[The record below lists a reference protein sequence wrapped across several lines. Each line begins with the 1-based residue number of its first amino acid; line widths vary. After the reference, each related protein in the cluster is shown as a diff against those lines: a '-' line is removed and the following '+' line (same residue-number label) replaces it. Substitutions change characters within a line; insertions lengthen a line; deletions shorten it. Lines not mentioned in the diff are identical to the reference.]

1 MGTYAVW
8 EKDTGGEFIRPL
20 FVGSESE
27 CELVA
32 ENLYGIVCSQADP
45 SWWKSVAT
53 EIVKNEGALYR
64 SGREFSIGDL
74 AWFPVYSDGSY
85 IWGEVMEIEN
95 DIVTMGECFHIGAGV
110 SNPEEFGEGLWGMDI
125 PKVSGVS

>member
-1 MGTYAVW
+1 MSTYSVW

-32 ENLYGIVCSQADP
+32 EDLYGILCSQADP

-53 EIVKNEGALYR
+53 EIVKNEGDLYR

-74 AWFPVYSDGSY
+74 AWFANGSSY

-95 DIVTMGECFHIGAGV
+95 EIAVLDECYRIGGGSPITIWGAG
-110 SNPEEFGEGLWGMDI
+110 SWGMDL
-125 PKVSGVS
+125 PLVSGVR

>member
-1 MGTYAVW
+1 MSTYAVW

-32 ENLYGIVCSQADP
+32 EDLYGIVCSQADP
-45 SWWKSVAT
+45 TWWKSVAT

-64 SGREFSIGDL
+64 SGREFGLAGDL
-74 AWFPVYSDGSY
+74 VWFNEGDGY
-85 IWGEVMEIEN
+85 IWGEALSIE
-95 DIVTMGECFHIGAGV
+95 DGIVTMGECFHIGTGV
-110 SNPEEFGEGLWGMDI
+110 SNPEEFGDGSWGMDL
-125 PKVSGVS
+125 PKVWGVV